1 MFIDCSISRVRN
13 TIFGE
18 YVKYASLREDVELS
32 LYCQV
37 LILCLHDQTFQAMQ
51 GGFSNDRLDTAASN
65 MVGAAA
71 GVLIA
76 CVLCHTISRCRRFY
90 GYRLIKKDGEEHSKG
105 YDCLFSF
112 MRCLVKVYS
121 RLGLNRTSDI
131 QKLQMEQ
138 NITVQ
143 QKELHDPAHPRNRID
158 LDWDT
163 ENLFLETLVGAQDV
177 NIWSIL
183 MPAVYQLVPGSII
196 AKLWYHS
203 IFQRENASNVDPQ
216 ENVFSSLMGK
226 RAGPSYALCYVCR
239 LSRHMLLMVDRA
251 TCALFSRSSHLCI
264 IGDRSDLRLCHH
276 AKLQRD
282 VRLLL

>member
-1 MFIDCSISRVRN
+1 
-13 TIFGE
+13 
-18 YVKYASLREDVELS
+18 
-32 LYCQV
+32 
-37 LILCLHDQTFQAMQ
+37 MQ
-51 GGFSNDRLDTAASN
+51 GDFSNDRLDTAASN

-90 GYRLIKKDGEEHSKG
+90 GYRLIKKDGEKHSKG

-112 MRCLVKVYS
+112 MRCFVKVYS

-143 QKELHDPAHPRNRID
+143 QEELHDPAHPRNRID

-216 ENVFSSLMGK
+216 ENVFSSLMVTSTSLAIGLIFGFAIMQSYSGVYGYFCEHSWKGK
-226 RAGPSYALCYVCR
+226 EDKDHAEARKRRQMMMDGMYTAGNSKDDDPKSSILERQTGARSFGPSSPTVP
-239 LSRHMLLMVDRA
+239 SV
-251 TCALFSRSSHLCI
+251 SP
-264 IGDRSDLRLCHH
+264 
-276 AKLQRD
+276 
-282 VRLLL
+282 